1 MSHENLEKQDSRVKA
16 ESFLKISS
24 QFMLGDLVTEQPH
37 PVTSD
42 LSRQSVEDL
51 PLALELLKSIDLEM
65 LKVLESKLP
74 EVAVLASEIRDT
86 LSTGGNIY
94 MSGCGST
101 GRLSL
106 ALETIW
112 RNVHPET
119 EMKDR
124 VIGFMAGGDLAL
136 IKAVEAFEDYTAY
149 GARQLMDLGFGEN
162 DLLLAITEGG
172 ETSFVIGTAWQAAE
186 VSKRKPYFLYC
197 NPDEILRA
205 RVERSREVIESDRIR
220 KMNLTVGPM
229 GISGSTRMQATTV
242 QMLAA
247 GLALFYNDPDSIR
260 DSFKKMRDL
269 YSAFDIRLLAPFT
282 EEESGIYNRGDYLFY
297 ESGEKFAITI
307 LTDTT
312 ERAPTFSLY
321 PFENQQDREKDNF
334 NPCLCYLVLPEATDS
349 PQGYRMLLGRDPRTV
364 EWPELNGAINT
375 ARLYGHDFS
384 RNIVELRQSYLKDAG
399 HYTFTIL
406 ERGEV
411 IALELGENRL
421 NLDLTGIDVLSQ
433 HIVLKMLLNI
443 HSTLVMGRLGRYEG
457 NLMTWLRSSNNKLID
472 RTIRYARILL
482 HGKGFNADYEE
493 VCYACFAEMETIRP
507 DQPIVLHTVKRVI
520 EERGIKD

>member
-1 MSHENLEKQDSRVKA
+1 MSHENFGQQDYRAKA
-16 ESFLKISS
+16 ESFLKISP

-37 PVTSD
+37 PATSD

-51 PLALELLKSIDLEM
+51 PSALELLKKIDLEM
-65 LKVLESKLP
+65 LKILENKLP
-74 EVAVLASEIRDT
+74 EVEVLASEIKDT
-86 LSTGGNIY
+86 LATGGSIY

-112 RNVHPET
+112 RSIHPEK

-124 VIGFMAGGDLAL
+124 EIGFMAGGDLAL
-136 IKAVEAFEDYTAY
+136 IKAVEVFEDFTSY

-172 ETSFVIGTAWQAAE
+172 ETSFVIGTAWQAAK
-186 VSKRKPYFLYC
+186 VSRRKPYFLYC

-205 RVERSREVIESDRIR
+205 GVIRSREVIESDRIR

-247 GLALFYNDPDSIR
+247 GLALFYHDPGSIR
-260 DSFKKMRDL
+260 DSFEKMHKA
-269 YSAFDIRLLAPFT
+269 YSAFDVRLLEPFT

-297 ESGEKFAITI
+297 EAGEKFAITI

-321 PFENQQDREKDNF
+321 PFENQLDRDKDTF
-334 NPCLCYLVLPEATDS
+334 NPCLCYLVLPEAVDS

-364 EWPELNGAINT
+364 EWPELNGTINT

-384 RNIVELRQSYLKDAG
+384 RNIVELRKSYLKNAG
-399 HYTFTIL
+399 HHTFVIR
-406 ERGEV
+406 EQGEV
-411 IALELGENRL
+411 IILELGENRL
-421 NLDLTGIDVLSQ
+421 ILDLKGLDVLSK
-433 HIVLKMLLNI
+433 HIILKMLLNI

-482 HGKGFNADYEE
+482 NGKGIKADYEE

-520 EERGIKD
+520 NERGR